1 MDEAFNNK
9 GLLFMHFKYFY
20 QFCRD
25 FKLHEFE
32 GKSVKIDVAS
42 SMPKKDQ
49 KKYDFEKDSD
59 RLIRIFR
66 RNCSNKKG
74 IDFKQFIQILYQ
86 VGFCKKQKDNIE
98 MADMDSNLI
107 ENLVKKGKSLEDCLS
122 NWDDKRKLK
131 SMTEF
136 YIFLG
141 LLDESVNF

>member
-1 MDEAFNNK
+1 
-9 GLLFMHFKYFY
+9 
-20 QFCRD
+20 
-25 FKLHEFE
+25 
-32 GKSVKIDVAS
+32 
-42 SMPKKDQ
+42 
-49 KKYDFEKDSD
+49 
-59 RLIRIFR
+59 
-66 RNCSNKKG
+66 
-74 IDFKQFIQILYQ
+74 
-86 VGFCKKQKDNIE
+86 